1 MESVHKSVLVKEC
14 LDAMLLGKKDCHL
27 LVDGTLGEGGHT
39 LEFLKVQSNLKV
51 IGIDAD
57 PDIQEVAKTRL
68 ASFGDRVEFY
78 SLWSD
83 EFFENYPASKDRPD
97 LILLDLGIS
106 MYHYV
111 TSKKG
116 FSFNKEDSLD
126 MRLSPSLDVSAEDI
140 VNNYSE
146 KEIIRILR
154 EYGEEKYASRIAKS
168 IVVFRKKKKIENAKE
183 LATLIFESVP
193 HSYRRLSL
201 HPATK
206 TFQALRIEVNHEL
219 ARLPRLLRLAFDVL
233 AIDGRL
239 GVITFHSLEDR
250 IVKKYFRELSQSCTC
265 PPHFPICKCG
275 GNAARGK
282 LVNRRAIK
290 PSDEEIECNH
300 AARSSKLRV
309 IQKIR
314 D

>member
-14 LDAMLLGKKDCHL
+14 LDAMLTDKKDLKL

-39 LEFLKVQSNLKV
+39 LRFLKECSTLHV
-51 IGIDAD
+51 IGLDAD
-57 PDIQEVAKTRL
+57 PEIQEVAKVRL
-68 ASFGDRVEFY
+68 KDFKDRVDFY
-78 SLWSD
+78 SGWSD
-83 EFFENYPASKDRPD
+83 DFFANYPSSKEKPD

-111 TSKKG
+111 SSKKG

-126 MRLSPSLDVSAEDI
+126 MRLSSSLPVSAKDV
-140 VNNYSE
+140 VNTYSE
-146 KEIIRILR
+146 KEIIRILT
-154 EYGEEKYASRIAKS
+154 EYGEERNAFKIARG
-168 IVVFRKKKKIENAKE
+168 IVKRREVKKIESAKE
-183 LATLIFESVP
+183 LADLIFESVP
-193 HSYRRLSL
+193 HSYKRLSI

-219 ARLPRLLRLAFDVL
+219 DRLPRLLRLAFETL
-233 AIDGRL
+233 SIDGRL

-250 IVKKYFRELSQSCTC
+250 IVKKYFRQLTTACTC
-265 PPHFPICKCG
+265 PPSFPICRCG
-275 GNAARGK
+275 GVARGK
-282 LVNRRAIK
+282 LINKKAIK
-290 PSDEEIECNH
+290 PSLEEIKENH

-309 IQKIR
+309 VQKIR

>member
-1 MESVHKSVLVKEC
+1 MESIHKSVLVEECINTLVPKKENSI
-14 LDAMLLGKKDCHL
+14 

-39 LEFLKVQSNLKV
+39 LNFLRTYPSLKV
-51 IGIDAD
+51 IGVDAD
-57 PDIQEVAKTRL
+57 PEIQEVAKERL

-83 EFFENYPASKDRPD
+83 DFFENYPATKEKPE

-116 FSFNKEDSLD
+116 FSFSKEDSLD
-126 MRLSPSLDVSAEDI
+126 MRLSPSLEVSAEDV
-140 VNNYSE
+140 VNTYSE
-146 KEIIRILR
+146 SEIARILN
-154 EYGEEKYASRIAKS
+154 EYGEERNANRIAKA
-168 IVVFRKKKKIENAKE
+168 IVKVRKNKRVESAKE
-183 LATLIFESVP
+183 LASIIFDCVP
-193 HSYRRLSL
+193 NSYRYLAI

-206 TFQALRIEVNHEL
+206 TFQALRIEVNNEL
-219 ARLPRLLRLAFDVL
+219 TRLPRLLRIAFDTL
-233 AIDGRL
+233 AVEGRL

-250 IVKKYFRELSQSCTC
+250 IVKRYFRELSLSCTC

-275 GNAARGK
+275 GVARGR
-282 LVNRRAIK
+282 LINRKAIK
-290 PSDEEIECNH
+290 PSEKEVEYNH
-300 AARSSKLRV
+300 AARSAKLRV
-309 IQKIR
+309 IEKIR